1 MSDQDQLNFSL
12 PEKKTKSSGMPV
24 VIVLLVCVVAAQVG
38 LFLKMQQTPVAP
50 IADTT
55 SHLSTDQTRALATK
69 LAQRGLY
76 DQAARTWQ
84 TYVAHTDLS
93 KPDQAK
99 ALFQVALMLE
109 KAAKYDEAITYLYRS
124 ELTADVPDLTTEIDA
139 HVKTCFEKL
148 GRFSALRYELMQRTS
163 LEDTPDAGARIV
175 AEIGPEK
182 ITDADLTAQ
191 IESMIDS
198 QLAPMQ
204 AYMSA
209 EQIQAQKNR
218 MLEQVKTSKAKQEF
232 LNNHLAQEI
241 LYRDAVAGN
250 LLEDAAVKSQ
260 LNSMTRSVLA
270 QTLLKQELASKINI
284 TDSDLQTFYSA
295 RKDQYKDPPK
305 ARIARLLTDTEDSAL
320 AVMAQYLDGE
330 EFDALVQAHSTDDA
344 TKANKGV
351 VDVDVVQGASIP
363 KIGNV
368 PDLNKAIFE
377 ALPGA
382 VLETPFKSEH
392 GWEIVKVISQQP
404 PRQKTFDEVSQEVM
418 QALTQQK
425 QQEVQQDL
433 IETLMNKYHVV
444 IHPIQD
450 KPEDPAHSE

>member
-1 MSDQDQLNFSL
+1 MNDQNQLNFSL
-12 PEKKTKSSGMPV
+12 PEKKAKSAGPPV
-24 VIVLLVCVVAAQVG
+24 VIVLLVCVVVAQVG
-38 LFLKMQQTPVAP
+38 MFLVMRQAPVMP
-50 IADTT
+50 IAETT
-55 SHLSTDQTRALATK
+55 SHLNADQTRALAAK
-69 LAQRGLY
+69 LAQRSLY
-76 DQAARTWQ
+76 DQAAKTWQ
-84 TYVAHTDLS
+84 AYVAHMDLS
-93 KPDQAK
+93 KTDQAK

-109 KAAKYDEAITYLYRS
+109 KAGQYDEAITYLYRS
-124 ELTADVPDLTTEIDA
+124 ELTAEVPDLASEIDA

-163 LEDTPDAGARIV
+163 LQNTPDAAAKVV

-182 ITDADLTAQ
+182 ITEADLIAQ

-204 AYMSA
+204 AYMS
-209 EQIQAQKNR
+209 EDQIQAQKKR
-218 MLEQVKTSKAKQEF
+218 MLEQVKTSKAKQDF
-232 LNNHLAQEI
+232 LNSHLAQEI
-241 LYRDAVAGN
+241 LYREAVASN

-260 LNSMTRSVLA
+260 LNTMTRSVLA

-295 RKDQYKDPPK
+295 HKDQYKEPSK
-305 ARIARLLTDTEDSAL
+305 ARIARLLTDTEESANTL
-320 AVMAQYLDGE
+320 MSQYQNGE
-330 EFDALVQAHSTDDA
+330 EFDALVQAHSKDDA
-344 TKANKGV
+344 TKDAKGV
-351 VDVDVVQGASIP
+351 IDMDVVSGP
-363 KIGNV
+363 TVPRIGHA

-392 GWEIVKVISQQP
+392 GWEIIRVISQQP
-404 PRQKTFDEVSQEVM
+404 GRQKDFDEVSQEVV

-433 IETLMNKYHVV
+433 IEALMDKYNVV
-444 IHPIQD
+444 VHPIQD
-450 KPEDPAHSE
+450 KPEPPAQPE